1 MAKLLAVAVAGMA
14 LMLGSAT
21 ARAASAPVAV
31 WHLDEKS
38 GSLAFD
44 SVGGNAGAIHD
55 VTLGVPGFAGSA
67 FRFNGETSYVDVPS
81 DPTLNPGTA
90 PIRFTVHVRYTVTP
104 PTTST
109 TDYDVL
115 RKGTSSDSA
124 QFYKVEIRPDNR
136 AVCRFVGSKTTKSG
150 ILIHTGPTL
159 NDGRWHTITC
169 AKNATNISLVVDG
182 KTFTK
187 RGTVG
192 SISNT
197 GPLTLGAK
205 PGNPFTDFYNG
216 DLDEVSVSIG

>member
-1 MAKLLAVAVAGMA
+1 MRNLLAVAVAGMA
-14 LMLGSAT
+14 LTLGSAI
-21 ARAASAPVAV
+21 ARAASTQVAV
-31 WHLDEKS
+31 WHLNETS
-38 GSLAFD
+38 GSSASD
-44 SVGGNAGAIHD
+44 SVGGNTGAIHD
-55 VTLGVPGFAGSA
+55 VRLGVPGFAGSA
-67 FRFNGETSYVDVPS
+67 FRFNGKTSYVDVPS

-90 PIRFTVHVRYTVTP
+90 PIRFTVHIRYTVTP
-104 PTTST
+104 PNTST
-109 TDYDVL
+109 TDYDIL

-159 NDGRWHTITC
+159 NDGQWHTITC
-169 AKNATNISLVVDG
+169 GKTTTSISLTVDG
-182 KTFTK
+182 RTFTK
-187 RGTVG
+187 SATVG

-205 PGNPFTDFYNG
+205 PGKSFSDFYNG